1 MKGTEMSDTTS
12 TLSGQLM
19 QQAVCNTDHPAE
31 AATALLTAAAKILVL
46 QFGTDGAIVLIEDIM
61 ADAKATWRKRH
72 AN

>member
-1 MKGTEMSDTTS
+1 MKGLLMTDTTS
-12 TLSGQLM
+12 ALSSQLM

-61 ADAKATWRKRH
+61 ADAKANWRKRH

>member
-1 MKGTEMSDTTS
+1 
-12 TLSGQLM
+12 M

-61 ADAKATWRKRH
+61 ADAKANWRKRH